1 MADALELA
9 RDWYLVE
16 QAEKQGSARVDEI
29 TKTAA
34 NLARRIDYE
43 IVNPLKARIVE
54 LERQAEKRES
64 ELIKQVDC
72 VIDLQAQ
79 LRAAQAEIDRL
90 RELVHLAH
98 DTDCTC
104 EICVAMPH
112 EPIICCICNK
122 PIEGDDLDGR
132 FWLHE
137 QGCQFVQTG
146 ECGCDLECHAA
157 CYAGHEDEYAPLFDD
172 EEDDTDEGAQ
182 P

>member
-1 MADALELA
+1 MKKVFLASLLAL
-9 RDWYLVE
+9 LVL
-16 QAEKQGSARVDEI
+16 SARPAPAYACDSWICLGEVFGWTDVA
-29 TKTAA
+29 KVHAD
-34 NLARRIDYE
+34 RD
-43 IVNPLKARIVE
+43 VKKAE
-54 LERQAEKRES
+54 LD
-64 ELIKQVDC
+64 KQKAD
-72 VIDLQAQ
+72 
-79 LRAAQAEIDRL
+79 IDRQ

-112 EPIICCICNK
+112 EPIICCICDK
-122 PIEGDDLDGR
+122 PIEGDDLDDR

-137 QGCQFVQTG
+137 KGCQFGHTG
-146 ECGCDLECHAA
+146 LCECDLECHAA

>member
-79 LRAAQAEIDRL
+79 LRAAQWAPARQRETVGDERWPGTVWLVIQEHGFSFCTPYSTDHIRL
-90 RELVHLAH
+90 
-98 DTDCTC
+98 
-104 EICVAMPH
+104 P
-112 EPIICCICNK
+112 
-122 PIEGDDLDGR
+122 EGYALCR
-132 FWLHE
+132 K
-137 QGCQFVQTG
+137 VQ
-146 ECGCDLECHAA
+146 
-157 CYAGHEDEYAPLFDD
+157 P
-172 EEDDTDEGAQ
+172 
-182 P
+182 